1 MMRPESTKLGV
12 LSITLLLAIATF
24 ATAADKKEKRGPLSR
39 QKKLI
44 TTKEAPVET
53 YNAYVGTYTGSGSK
67 GIYLCKFN
75 AQTGEIGE
83 AQLAAE
89 VGSPSF
95 VAIHP
100 NQKFLYAVTESAEFN
115 GKPSGS
121 VSAFAI
127 DAKSGK
133 LTLLNRQSSQGAGPC
148 HLVVDA
154 TGKNVL
160 VANYSAGSIACL
172 PIDADGKLKEATS
185 AIQHT
190 GSSVDKDRQEAPHAH
205 SINVDLGNRYVF
217 VADLGLDKV
226 LVYKLDA
233 EKGLLTPND
242 PPSASV
248 EPGSGPRHFA
258 FHPSGH
264 FAYVINEMG
273 NTVTAFSYDESRGEL
288 KSLQSISTLP
298 ADFKGTS
305 YTAEVQVHPTGK
317 FVYGSNRGH
326 DSIAVFRVDEK
337 TGKLTFVETE
347 PTQGKFPRNFRLDPA
362 GNFLLAENQD
372 SDNIVVFKID
382 QESGALAPTGHKVKV
397 SKPCCIRMMPAAK

>member
-1 MMRPESTKLGV
+1 MLT
-12 LSITLLLAIATF
+12 IALLVAAT
-24 ATAADKKEKRGPLSR
+24 ATTNAADKKQDKRGPLSGG
-39 QKKLI
+39 QKLLLNKKD
-44 TTKEAPVET
+44 TPVEH
-53 YNAYVGTYTGSGSK
+53 YNAYIGTYTGSGSK

-75 AQTGEIGE
+75 ARTGEIGE
-83 AQLAAE
+83 AELAAE

-95 VAIHP
+95 LAIHP

-127 DAKSGK
+127 DAKTGK

-172 PIDADGKLKEATS
+172 PIHEDGKLGEATS

-190 GSSVDKDRQEAPHAH
+190 GTSVNKERQEGPHAH
-205 SINVDLGNRYVF
+205 SINVDLGNRFVF

-233 EKGLLTPND
+233 DKGLLTPND
-242 PPSASV
+242 PPSTSV
-248 EPGSGPRHFA
+248 DPGAGPRHFT
-258 FHPSGH
+258 FHPGGH

-273 NTVTAFSYDESRGEL
+273 NTVTAFAYDESRGTL
-288 KSLQSISTLP
+288 KSLQTISTLP
-298 ADFKGTS
+298 KDFNGTS
-305 YTAEVQVHPTGK
+305 YTAEVLAHPSGK
-317 FVYGSNRGH
+317 FLYGSNRGH
-326 DSIAVFRVDEK
+326 DSIAVFRIDEK
-337 TGKLTFVETE
+337 TGKLEFVETE
-347 PTQGKFPRNFRLDPA
+347 STQGKFPRNFRLDPS
-362 GNFLLAENQD
+362 GSFLLAENQD
-372 SDNIVVFKID
+372 SDSIVVFKID
-382 QESGALAPTGHKVKV
+382 PQTGALSPTGHQTKVV
-397 SKPCCIRMMPAAK
+397 KPCCIRMMPAAK